1 MQKISKPIGVLLC
14 IICLSFAACGQ
25 AQQPG
30 IGGFPSASPEAL
42 GFPAQKLEAIKQHIR
57 GYVDRQVLSGVVVL
71 LAREGRIVLADAYGM
86 RDLEQHRPMQFG
98 TIFRIASM
106 TKPLTSTALMMLIE
120 QGRLG
125 LDDPVARYLPE
136 FASTP
141 VYAGEGET
149 VPLERPLT
157 VRDMLTH
164 TSGVTSG
171 QFGDTPLHRMYRE
184 SDLGQAEALGDFVTR
199 LAKLPLLHQPG
210 ATWSYGHST
219 DVVAR
224 LVEVISG
231 MPVAQYVTQH
241 ILQPLGME
249 DTSYRLEEEKM
260 ERLAAV
266 YTTRGGGE
274 LQRLEARANFPFP
287 RGVGGI
293 TSTAGDYL
301 RFAQMLLNGGEL
313 NGRRLLQPETV
324 ALMTRNHLPDE
335 LIPIGVMGMEMANNG
350 FGLGFSVVVD
360 SQDAPPLP
368 NGFWW
373 NRGAPPVGSYW
384 WVGSFQTYFWI
395 DPANRIIGILMTQS
409 PEMMPYD
416 YKQEFHT
423 MVYGALGG
431 GR

>member
-1 MQKISKPIGVLLC
+1 MLKISKSFYVWLC
-14 IICLSFAACGQ
+14 IACLSFAACGQ
-25 AQQPG
+25 AQRPEVA
-30 IGGFPSASPEAL
+30 GFPAAPPETL

-71 LAREGRIVLADAYGM
+71 LARDGKIVLADAYGM
-86 RDLEQHRPMQFG
+86 RDLEQRRPMQFG

-125 LDDPVARYLPE
+125 LDDPVSRYLPE
-136 FASTP
+136 FAATR
-141 VYAGEGET
+141 VDAGEVKT

-164 TSGVTSG
+164 TSGYTSG
-171 QFGDTPLHRMYRE
+171 QFGDTPLHKLYRA
-184 SDLGQAEALGDFVTR
+184 SDLDQAADLEDFASR

-210 ATWSYGHST
+210 AAWSYGYST

-231 MPVAQYVTQH
+231 MPIEQYVTQH

-249 DTSYRLEEEKM
+249 DTSYRLEEAKT

-274 LQRLEARANFPFP
+274 LQRLDVKANFPFP
-287 RGVGGI
+287 RGVGGV

-313 NGRRLLQPETV
+313 DGKRLLQPETV
-324 ALMTRNHLPDE
+324 ALMTRNHLPDA

-360 SQDAPPLP
+360 SQDVPPLP

-373 NRGAPPVGSYW
+373 NRGAPPVGSCW
-384 WVGSFQTYFWI
+384 WVGALQTYFWI

-423 MVYGALGG
+423 MVYKALEEGS
-431 GR
+431 

>member
-1 MQKISKPIGVLLC
+1 MLKISKSVRVLLC
-14 IICLSFAACGQ
+14 VACLSFASRGQ
-25 AQQPG
+25 AQLPAVA
-30 IGGFPSASPEAL
+30 GFPAAAPEAL

-71 LAREGRIVLADAYGM
+71 LAREGKIVLADAYGM
-86 RDLEQHRPMQFG
+86 RDLEQRLPMQLG

-106 TKPLTSTALMMLIE
+106 TKPLTSTALMMLCE
-120 QGRLG
+120 QGRVE
-125 LDDPVARYLPE
+125 LDDPVSRYLPE
-136 FASTP
+136 FAATR
-141 VYAGEGET
+141 VYAGEGKTE
-149 VPLERPLT
+149 PLARPLT

-164 TSGVTSG
+164 TSGLTSG
-171 QFGDTPLHRMYRE
+171 QFGNTPLHKQYRA
-184 SDLGQAEALGDFVTR
+184 SDLDQATDLADFVTR
-199 LAKLPLLHQPG
+199 LARLPLLHQPG
-210 ATWSYGHST
+210 AAWSYGHST
-219 DVVAR
+219 DVAAR

-231 MPVAQYVTQH
+231 MPIEQYVTQH
-241 ILQPLGME
+241 ILQPLGMN

-260 ERLAAV
+260 NRLAAV
-266 YTTRGGGE
+266 YTTRGGEG
-274 LQRLEARANFPFP
+274 LQRLDVRPNFPFP

-301 RFAQMLLNGGEL
+301 RFAQMMLNGGAL
-313 NGRRLLQPETV
+313 NGKRLLQPETV
-324 ALMTRNHLPDE
+324 TRMTRNHLPDG

-360 SQDAPPLP
+360 NKDVPSLP

-373 NRGAPPVGSYW
+373 NRGAPPVGSCW

-423 MVYGALGG
+423 MVYGALEG

>member
-1 MQKISKPIGVLLC
+1 MQTIPNPIRILLY
-14 IICLSFAACGQ
+14 IAILSFAACGQ
-25 AQQPG
+25 AQQPEVA
-30 IGGFPSASPEAL
+30 GFPSASPEAL
-42 GFPAQKLEAIKQHIR
+42 GFSAQELEAIKQHIR
-57 GYVDRQVLSGVVVL
+57 GYVDRQVLSGVVVV
-71 LAREGRIVLADAYGM
+71 LARDGKIVLADAYGM
-86 RDLEQHRPMQFG
+86 RDLEQRRPMQFG

-120 QGRLG
+120 QGRLE
-125 LDDPVARYLPE
+125 LDDPVSRYLPE
-136 FASTP
+136 FATTP
-141 VYAGEGET
+141 VFAGEGKT

-164 TSGVTSG
+164 TSGYTSG
-171 QFGDTPLHRMYRE
+171 QFGNTPLHKLYRA
-184 SDLGQAEALGDFVTR
+184 SDLDQATDLADFVTR
-199 LAKLPLLHQPG
+199 LARLPLLHQPG
-210 ATWSYGHST
+210 ASWSYGYST
-219 DVVAR
+219 DVAAR

-231 MPVAQYVTQH
+231 MPIEQYVTQH
-241 ILQPLGME
+241 ILQPLGMD
-249 DTSYRLEEEKM
+249 DTSYRLAEDQAD
-260 ERLAAV
+260 RLAAV
-266 YTTRGGGE
+266 YTTRGGEG
-274 LQRLEARANFPFP
+274 LQRLDVAANFRFP

-313 NGRRLLQPETV
+313 NGKRLLQPETV
-324 ALMTRNHLPDE
+324 DLMTRNHLPDD

-360 SQDAPPLP
+360 SQDVPPLP

-423 MVYGALGG
+423 MVYGAFGG